1 MAEQSFNIDGGIV
14 SSGIVTATKFKKD
27 GGSVNS
33 FLKAD
38 GSVDNSTYSTTDTN
52 TTYTTGAADGSTADK
67 KSITLV
73 DNANNTVGVVTLVAG
88 NNITL
93 SRQNKEIT
101 ITGDTVDTD
110 TTYAVTAGD
119 GSAGNKKTLIMTA
132 GGSGSGTAGIVTF
145 VGGDNID
152 LVRSDNEITINAS
165 AGTNI
170 TYNVSAQDHGSD
182 SNKKLI
188 RLGNSD
194 SGTDDVTLAGGS
206 NITLSRSG
214 DEISIA
220 AAADSSTLSDV
231 VSRGGTTAEN
241 VSVKTLT
248 ASEHVNVGSA
258 LTVTGN
264 TDLNGNLDVDAHTD
278 LDNVNIA
285 GVTTFASNIDANGN
299 LDLTG
304 NLDVGAGLDV
314 TGNITATQA
323 ISGRDITLTDSDP
336 AINFVDSGDNP
347 DYQVVVNSGHF
358 MVKDSTAAA
367 DRFYINASS
376 TTITN
381 NLNVSE
387 NATFNKEIDVDGHAY
402 LDNVSVS
409 GACTVTGNFT
419 VLGTTTLINSN
430 NLNIGDNILTL
441 NHDVTGTPS
450 ENAGVEVERGTS
462 NNVAI
467 RWNETTDKWEYT
479 NDGTTYENITDTNTD
494 NLPGLTDVTISSP
507 QNNQVLK
514 YNGSAWVNGTDA
526 NDNDNTTYSTSSVSD
541 SSNVKL
547 RLTGSDSST
556 DDVLVTAGSQVNFSS
571 VTGNGFTI
579 NSTATT
585 TQVPSGIVVLWSGA
599 SNAIPTGWSLCNGSG
614 STPDLRDKFIVGAG
628 NNYAVNATGGSANT
642 PVVSHTHG
650 IGNISGNS
658 SNTGSHTHGSGN
670 YSSSNTGNHS
680 HSQSGSGSG
689 NTGSQS
695 ANHYHTLDSNVNTS
709 NTGSHTHNVPWGD
722 SDSWSGSSTV
732 TYSSSLTNPGS
743 IVTNSAGSHSH
754 SVNLTGV
761 QTLGISAN
769 HTHSF
774 NFNIGGN
781 TGNTGSHSHNINGG
795 SSSSGGSHSHN
806 VSISGNTGSTG
817 NTGTNTNLPPYYAL
831 CYIRKD

>member
-38 GSVDNSTYSTTDTN
+38 GSVDYRTFSTTDTK
-52 TTYTTGAADGSTADK
+52 TTYTTGASDGSTTSK
-67 KSITLV
+67 KSITLI
-73 DNANNTVGVVTLVAG
+73 DNDNNTVGIVTLVAG
-88 NNITL
+88 NNISLT
-93 SRQNKEIT
+93 RQDKEIT
-101 ITGDTVDTD
+101 ITGNTVDTD

-119 GSAGNKKTLIMTA
+119 GSAGNKKTVIMTA

-152 LVRSDNEITINAS
+152 LVRNDNEITINAS

-214 DEISIA
+214 DEISISGA
-220 AAADSSTLSDV
+220 AESSTLSDV
-231 VSRGGTTAEN
+231 VSRGGTTAED

-278 LDNVNIA
+278 LDNVNVSGVSTFAGNMTVQGNLDIA
-285 GVTTFASNIDANGN
+285 DTIYHTGDSNTKIRFPESDVISFHTGGNEVFRIDQSGNLNSIGVSTFASNIDANGN
-299 LDLTG
+299 LDLNG
-304 NLDVGAGLDV
+304 NLDVDGQTDLDV
-314 TGNITATQA
+314 
-323 ISGRDITLTDSDP
+323 
-336 AINFVDSGDNP
+336 
-347 DYQVVVNSGHF
+347 
-358 MVKDSTAAA
+358 
-367 DRFYINASS
+367 
-376 TTITN
+376 
-381 NLNVSE
+381 LNVSE
-387 NATFNKEIDVDGHAY
+387 NAYFSKEIDVDGHTY

-430 NLNIGDNILTL
+430 NLNIGDNTLTL

-462 NNVAI
+462 NNTSV
-467 RWNETTDKWEYT
+467 RWNETTDKWQFT
-479 NDGTTYENITDTNTD
+479 NDGTTYSDIGTSSIDPVNPDWNAASGLAEILNKPTITD
-494 NLPGLTDVTISSP
+494 
-507 QNNQVLK
+507 
-514 YNGSAWVNGTDA
+514 
-526 NDNDNTTYSTSSVSD
+526 TTYSTSSVSD

-571 VTGNGFTI
+571 VTANGFTI

-599 SNAIPTGWSLCNGSG
+599 SNAIPSGWSLCDGTG
-614 STPDLRDKFIVGAG
+614 STPDLRNKFIVGAG
-628 NNYAVNATGGSANT
+628 DNYAVDATGGSANT
-642 PVVSHTHG
+642 PVVSHSHG
-650 IGNISGNS
+650 SGNISGNS

-670 YSSSNTGNHS
+670 YSTSNTGNHS

-695 ANHYHTLDSNVNTS
+695 ANHYHTLDSTVNTS
-709 NTGSHTHNVPWGD
+709 NTGSHSHNVPWGD
-722 SDSWSGSSTV
+722 SDSFYSATV
-732 TYSSSLTNPGS
+732 TYSSSHSSPGN
-743 IVTNSAGSHSH
+743 IQTNSAGAHSH

-781 TGNTGSHSHNINGG
+781 TGNTGSHSHNVNSG
-795 SSSSGGSHSHN
+795 SSGSGGSHSHN
-806 VSISGNTGSTG
+806 VSISGNTSNTG

>member
-1 MAEQSFNIDGGIV
+1 MAEQSFNIDGGLI

-38 GSVDNSTYSTTDTN
+38 GSVDNNTYSTTDTN

-67 KSITLV
+67 KNITLI
-73 DNANNTVGVVTLVAG
+73 DNANNTVGVVTLIAG

-119 GSAGNKKTLIMTA
+119 GSTANQKTVIMTA

-145 VGGDNID
+145 VGGSNID
-152 LVRSDNEITINAS
+152 LTRDGDEITIAAS

-170 TYNVSAQDHGSD
+170 TYNISAQDHGSD

-194 SGTDDVTLAGGS
+194 SGTDDVTLAGGN

-214 DEISIA
+214 DEISISGA
-220 AAADSSTLSDV
+220 AESSTLSDV
-231 VSRGGTTAEN
+231 VSRGGTTTED

-299 LDLTG
+299 LDVTGNITATG

-347 DYQVVVNSGHF
+347 DYQIVVNSGHF
-358 MVKDSTAAA
+358 MIKDSTAAA

-387 NATFNKEIDVDGHAY
+387 NATFNKEIDVDGHTY

-409 GACTVTGNFT
+409 GACTVTGDFT
-419 VLGTTTLINSN
+419 VLGTTTLINST

-441 NHDVTGTPS
+441 NDDVTGTPS

-462 NNVAI
+462 NNTSV
-467 RWNETTDKWEYT
+467 RWNETTDKWQFT
-479 NDGTTYENITDTNTD
+479 NDGTTYSDIGTSSTDPVNPDWNATSGLAEILNKPNITD
-494 NLPGLTDVTISSP
+494 
-507 QNNQVLK
+507 
-514 YNGSAWVNGTDA
+514 
-526 NDNDNTTYSTSSVSD
+526 TTYSTSSVSD
-541 SSNVKL
+541 SNNVKL

-571 VTGNGFTI
+571 VTANGFTI

-599 SNAIPTGWSLCNGSG
+599 SNAIPTGWSLCDGTG

-628 NNYAVNATGGSANT
+628 NNYSVDATGGSANT

-650 IGNISGNS
+650 IGNISGNT

-670 YSSSNTGNHS
+670 YSTSNTGDHS

-689 NTGSQS
+689 NTGNQS
-695 ANHYHTLDSNVNTS
+695 NNHYHTLSTNVSTN

-722 SDSWSGSSTV
+722 SDSYGGPSTV
-732 TYSSSLTNPGS
+732 NYASSVQNPGN
-743 IVTNSAGSHSH
+743 IVTNSAGGHSH
-754 SVNLTGV
+754 SFNITAD
-761 QTLGISAN
+761 TLGISAN

-781 TGNTGSHSHNINGG
+781 TGNTGSHSHNVNSG
-795 SSSSGGSHSHN
+795 SSGSGGSHSHN

>member
-52 TTYTTGAADGSTADK
+52 TTYTTGVADGSTTSK
-67 KSITLV
+67 KNITLV
-73 DNANNTVGVVTLVAG
+73 DNDNNTVGVVTLVAG
-88 NNITL
+88 NNISLT
-93 SRQNKEIT
+93 RQNKEIT
-101 ITGDTVDTD
+101 ITGNTVDTD

-119 GSAGNKKTLIMTA
+119 GSAGNQKTLVMTA

-145 VGGDNID
+145 VGGSNID
-152 LVRSDNEITINAS
+152 LTRNGDEITIAAS

-231 VSRGGTTAEN
+231 VSRGGTTAED

-264 TDLNGNLDVDAHTD
+264 TNLNGNLDVDSHTN
-278 LDNVNIA
+278 LDNVSVS
-285 GVTTFASNIDANGN
+285 GVTTFAGNTTIQGN
-299 LDLTG
+299 LDIADTIYHTGDPNTKIRFPSTDVISFHTSGNEVLRIDEGG
-304 NLDVGAGLDV
+304 NLNATGVSTFAGGLVANSAQVSDLTDNRVVIAGASGELEDDANLTFNGTTLSVGVGLDV
-314 TGNITATQA
+314 DGQ
-323 ISGRDITLTDSDP
+323 TDLD
-336 AINFVDSGDNP
+336 V
-347 DYQVVVNSGHF
+347 
-358 MVKDSTAAA
+358 
-367 DRFYINASS
+367 
-376 TTITN
+376 
-381 NLNVSE
+381 LNVSE
-387 NATFNKEIDVDGHAY
+387 NASFSKEIDVDGHTY

-409 GACTVTGNFT
+409 GACTVTGDFT
-419 VLGTTTLINSN
+419 VLGTTTLINST

-441 NHDVTGTPS
+441 NDDVTGTPS

-514 YNGSAWVNGTDA
+514 YNGSAWVNAADA

-571 VTGNGFTI
+571 VTANGFTI

-599 SNAIPTGWSLCNGSG
+599 SNAIPTGWSLCDGSG

-642 PVVSHTHG
+642 PVVSHSHG

-689 NTGSQS
+689 TTGGQS
-695 ANHYHTLDSNVNTS
+695 NNHYHTLDSTVNTS
-709 NTGSHTHNVPWGD
+709 NTGSHSHNVPWGD
-722 SDSWSGSSTV
+722 SDSWGGSSTV
-732 TYSSSLTNPGS
+732 T
-743 IVTNSAGSHSH
+743 
-754 SVNLTGV
+754 
-761 QTLGISAN
+761 
-769 HTHSF
+769 
-774 NFNIGGN
+774 
-781 TGNTGSHSHNINGG
+781 
-795 SSSSGGSHSHN
+795 
-806 VSISGNTGSTG
+806 
-817 NTGTNTNLPPYYAL
+817 
-831 CYIRKD
+831 